1 MDPLGPNDACVTQL
15 DLEGTLFRVALLCG
29 YGAQAK
35 DLAARMTS
43 VCQGN
48 VGRSCVDAGAPVQI
62 TVEAP
67 GEADLRIGLRLGKSL
82 EEAHLRALLPDG
94 RAAGFVQAYSG
105 LASAD
110 HPSLGYWLFWSRNR
124 QSIFADLRDPD
135 PTAAGQRVRPILH
148 PSEQARLDVIQSL
161 NLGGR
166 PWGISLE
173 LDGDGPRRTYLYWFT
188 SRSREA
194 SACVES
200 LHPGGWHQVV
210 DVLGNLLSLPGQSG
224 RWLVAIPLAPSH
236 ERDGLWVGNSAWG
249 LVPENQKHRAV
260 GSLMARFRG
269 PRTYAEA
276 LWSFCRSSAEPSWRV
291 GRTCEVGLGKG
302 GPRVRLLL
310 TPQVIGAMA
319 RISNSESSVSST
331 GPVDVVPF
339 DE

>member
-1 MDPLGPNDACVTQL
+1 VDSLGPNDAGVTQL
-15 DLEGTLFRVALLCG
+15 DLEGLLFRVALLCG
-29 YGAQAK
+29 YGAQARE
-35 DLAARMTS
+35 LAARMTS

-67 GEADLRIGLRLGKSL
+67 GEADLRVGLRLGNRL
-82 EEAHLRALLPDG
+82 EEARLRTVLSDE
-94 RAAGFVQAYSG
+94 RAAGFLKAYSG
-105 LASAD
+105 LVPAD
-110 HPSLGYWLFWSRNR
+110 HPSLGFWLFWSGSR
-124 QSIFADLRDPD
+124 QSIFADLRDPEVA
-135 PTAAGQRVRPILH
+135 TAIQRVCPILR
-148 PSEQARLDVIQSL
+148 PSEQARLDAIQSL
-161 NLGGR
+161 HLGGR

-173 LDGDGPRRTYLYWFT
+173 LDGDGPRRTTLYWFM

-200 LHPGGWHQVV
+200 LCPGGWRQVV
-210 DVLGNLLSLPGQSG
+210 DVLGNLLALPGQSG

-236 ERDGLWVGNSAWG
+236 EWDQLWVGNSAWG

-260 GSLMARFRG
+260 GSLMARFQG
-269 PRTYAEA
+269 PRDYAEA
-276 LWSFCRSSAEPSWRV
+276 LWSFCRASAEPSWRI

-310 TPQVIGAMA
+310 TPQVVEATAG
-319 RISNSESSVSST
+319 ISNSESSVSRI
-331 GPVDVVPF
+331 GPEAAAPF